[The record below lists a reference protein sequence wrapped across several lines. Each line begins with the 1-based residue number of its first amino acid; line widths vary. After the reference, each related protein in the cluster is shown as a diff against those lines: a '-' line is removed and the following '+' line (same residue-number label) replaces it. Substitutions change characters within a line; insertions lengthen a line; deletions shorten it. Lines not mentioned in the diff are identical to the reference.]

1 MPEKIEELVRA
12 ALAAAQ
18 EAGDLSAFEL
28 DDCAI
33 ERPADTSHGEWT
45 STMALKS
52 AKLAHCAPRKIAEV
66 IVAHMPEDP
75 AIEKVEIAG
84 PGFINFYLSV
94 AVKNAIFG
102 EAREK
107 GMDFAKSNVGGGL
120 KTQVEFVSA
129 NPVGPMHIGH
139 GRWAA
144 LGDSLCRVMDH
155 AGYEIQREFY
165 INDHG
170 SQMNTFGNSIS
181 TRYMQLADI
190 IAKQGVDIDEAHKLL
205 IADRDAFVADEND
218 EHPETHP
225 YQDNFAETLGKDSY
239 GGDYIIDE
247 AAEFWRTDGDKWVD
261 ADPQE
266 RMESFRERGYV
277 KMVDNM
283 RDLCHAV
290 NCDFDRW
297 YSERSLYVKD
307 TEGETAGT
315 SAVDRAFE
323 KLDKMGY
330 LYTKDGALWFRST
343 DLGDDKDRVLI
354 KSDGEYTYFA
364 SDVAYHWDKFQRVD
378 HVIDIWGADHHGYI
392 ERVRCVCDALGY
404 PGKFEVLLGQLVNL
418 LRNGKPVRMS
428 NPPEQIGRAIS
439 DIRAKS
445 GSFDPPVETPGGTLL
460 QGRAPVS
467 ELRDY
472 ARDVAAYTRGRGRL
486 SCEVAGYFPCHNTE
500 AVVAALA
507 YDPAADLEN
516 TPDSVFCSHGAG
528 YTVRWDEVEQ
538 HMHLESCLRA
548 EKETTPAQESVPRGP
563 SAPRT
568 GAALDKEL
576 QAIYERTYGAV
587 KQNRAFVPRSER
599 EKPIPQPKAKP
610 IPAGPEYLLVDGYNI
625 IFAWDELKAVAADHL
640 DAARQ
645 LLMDLLCNYQGVRQ
659 CRVILVFDA
668 YRVPFHKEEIVAY
681 NNIHVVYTKEAET
694 ADAYIEKTSHEIA
707 KDHRVRVATSDGM
720 EQLIVLGQGA
730 LRLSADSFHTEVMQA
745 GEEIRETLRRLNRRE
760 RSDAVAEA
768 LRRAAENAGEK

>member
-52 AKLAHCAPRKIAEV
+52 AKLAHCAPRKIAEA

-155 AGYEIQREFY
+155 AGYDIQREFY

-343 DLGDDKDRVLI
+343 DLGDDKDRVLR
-354 KSDGEYTYFA
+354 KSDGSLTYFA
-364 SDVAYHWDKFQRVD
+364 SDIAYHHNKFQRGYD
-378 HVIDIWGADHHGYI
+378 WLIDIWGADHHGYVPRMRAAI
-392 ERVRCVCDALGY
+392 TAM
-404 PGKFEVLLGQLVNL
+404 GKPRESFDVVLIQLVNL
-418 LRNGKPVRMS
+418 LQGGKPVSMS
-428 NPPEQIGRAIS
+428 TRAGTFETLADVVKEVGADAARFMFLSRKSDTSLDFDLELSKQRSLDNPVYYVQYAHARICSILRKAAEEGVTLRTPTTAELELLTAPEEREL
-439 DIRAKS
+439 IRH
-445 GSFDPPVETPGGTLL
+445 L
-460 QGRAPVS
+460 
-467 ELRDY
+467 
-472 ARDVAAYTRGRGRL
+472 
-486 SCEVAGYFPCHNTE
+486 
-500 AVVAALA
+500 AALTDDVVTA
-507 YDPAADLEN
+507 AKTYDPAKITHYVIDLATLFHKFYNAQRVMVE
-516 TPDSVFCSHGAG
+516 
-528 YTVRWDEVEQ
+528 DEGLMQARLYLCTAVKDTIRNVLT
-538 HMHLESCLRA
+538 ML
-548 EKETTPAQESVPRGP
+548 KISVP
-563 SAPRT
+563 
-568 GAALDKEL
+568 
-576 QAIYERTYGAV
+576 ER
-587 KQNRAFVPRSER
+587 
-599 EKPIPQPKAKP
+599 
-610 IPAGPEYLLVDGYNI
+610 
-625 IFAWDELKAVAADHL
+625 
-640 DAARQ
+640 
-645 LLMDLLCNYQGVRQ
+645 M
-659 CRVILVFDA
+659 
-668 YRVPFHKEEIVAY
+668 
-681 NNIHVVYTKEAET
+681 
-694 ADAYIEKTSHEIA
+694 
-707 KDHRVRVATSDGM
+707 
-720 EQLIVLGQGA
+720 
-730 LRLSADSFHTEVMQA
+730 
-745 GEEIRETLRRLNRRE
+745 
-760 RSDAVAEA
+760 
-768 LRRAAENAGEK
+768 